1 MIKRTVFS
9 LAVVCASLLVVGC
22 PAGGG
27 GGMFFL
33 PPGGGGSGGPP
44 LITPSEYQISGTVV
58 GLGTGDTVTL
68 QLNDDSTTN
77 LVVDANTGFLFTKPI
92 EQGASFKVEAVSAT
106 GGKKCMAFNSHG
118 TVAGSSVTGVKVV
131 CSDIE
136 HALSVRVTGLES
148 GSMVVENNAVDELS
162 VTNNLAIEFPKKVPS
177 GAEYY
182 VVVEEQPD
190 NQVCNAKG
198 SNAGTMGGAVTVE
211 IECGSSSHRI
221 SGTYSGLAGN
231 GLQVR
236 LNNTGEVITLNSD
249 DGQSGSFNFAQEVV
263 DGTHYSVEIIQ
274 QPGNQNQRCS
284 IKKGNGKAEADVVDV
299 SISCETKSFTLSGWI
314 VGLNEGE
321 QAVLRLNGG
330 NEQVVTSAKTTF
342 SWRLNSGEA
351 YNVSVSSPPAGKTC
365 SGAAGTGI
373 MGSADKNVVAIF
385 CDSDPLVKGNVSG
398 LCPGQRIRI
407 QANYSSTIDVTGDYP
422 FFFVP
427 DANLLLTV
435 QASPPGVVC
444 EGITVPSGATNA
456 IIKCTGC
463 GSCQGEKAMTVAWTP
478 SRSYEVNDASGG
490 GHKVYY
496 RPSGV
501 AEADAMIIDVPN
513 TQSKNSVTI
522 PGLGSCSYYVKV
534 KGYSAINPG
543 GGSLSTQKSITIP

>member
-1 MIKRTVFS
+1 
-9 LAVVCASLLVVGC
+9 
-22 PAGGG
+22 
-27 GGMFFL
+27 MFFL

-92 EQGASFKVEAVSAT
+92 EEGAAFKVQAVNAT

-131 CSDIE
+131 CSDNE
-136 HALSVRVTGLES
+136 HTLSARVTGMES
-148 GSMVVENNAVDELS
+148 GSIVVENNAVDELT
-162 VTNNLAIEFPKKVPS
+162 VTNSLAIEFPKKVPS

-182 VVVEEQPD
+182 VVVKEQPD
-190 NQVCNAKG
+190 NQACNAKG
-198 SNAGTMGGAVTVE
+198 SNTGTMGGAVTVE
-211 IECGSSSHRI
+211 IECSSSSHRI
-221 SGTYSGLAGN
+221 SGSYSGLAGN

-236 LNNTGEVITLNSD
+236 LNNTGEVITLNSG

-263 DGTHYSVEIIQ
+263 DGTNYSVEIIQ
-274 QPGNQNQRCS
+274 QPGNQNQRCT
-284 IKKGNGKAEADVVDV
+284 INKGNGKAEADVVDV
-299 SISCETKSFTLSGWI
+299 SISCKTANYTLSGSI
-314 VGLNEGE
+314 VGLEAGE
-321 QAVLRLNGG
+321 QAVLRLNGRY
-330 NEQVVTSAKTTF
+330 EQIVTSTNKTF
-342 SWRLNSGEA
+342 SWKLNSGEA
-351 YNVSVSSPPAGKTC
+351 YNISVSSTPTGKSC

-373 MGSADKNVVAIF
+373 MGSADKNAVTVF
-385 CDSDPLVKGNVSG
+385 CSPDPLVKGRVSG

-407 QANYSSTIDVTGDYP
+407 QVNYSSTIDVTGDYP

-427 DANLLLTV
+427 DPVANVFLTV
-435 QASPPGVVC
+435 QTNPPGVVC

-463 GSCQGEKAMTVAWTP
+463 GSCQGEKAMTVTWTP
-478 SRSYEVNDASGG
+478 SRSYDVNDASGG

-501 AEADAMIIDVPN
+501 PEADAMIMDVPN
-513 TQSKNSVTI
+513 SQSKDSVTI